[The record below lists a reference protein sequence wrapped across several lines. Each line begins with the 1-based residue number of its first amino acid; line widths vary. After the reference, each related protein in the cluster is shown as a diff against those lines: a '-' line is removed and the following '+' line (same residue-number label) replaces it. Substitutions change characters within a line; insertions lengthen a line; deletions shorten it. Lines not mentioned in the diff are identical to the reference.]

1 MEAAIPRE
9 FRPRIERINED
20 FGHLPLHELRL
31 YLEPRVEAREHLFE
45 RALAQSLLTS
55 ENAAITG
62 AEQTLSRLQRGELSL
77 LLVARDLDFPIHEC
91 DACRWSDRSADP
103 VCPKC
108 LSARRAATL
117 RTVLPALIRKHNTEL
132 EIVSGDAA
140 QALSKEAGM
149 GGWIRPAKM
158 AATA

>member
-31 YLEPRVEAREHLFE
+31 YLEPRVEAREHFFE

-77 LLVARDLDFPIHEC
+77 LLVARDLDFPTHLMPGAGVTGPQI
-91 DACRWSDRSADP
+91 RSAR
-103 VCPKC
+103 
-108 LSARRAATL
+108 SAYPFAALPRCAPCSRRWFEST
-117 RTVLPALIRKHNTEL
+117 TPN
-132 EIVSGDAA
+132 
-140 QALSKEAGM
+140 SKS
-149 GGWIRPAKM
+149 
-158 AATA
+158 